1 MTRTEHLAWCKE
13 RALAYVEKGD
23 LTNALAS
30 MSSDVR
36 KHPETDT
43 RTAAVL
49 LSMEGV
55 RCVMNSDTQGMRRLI
70 EGFN

>member
-1 MTRTEHLAWCKE
+1 MTRAEHLAWCKE
-13 RALAYVEKGD
+13 RALGYVEKGD

-30 MSSDVR
+30 MSSDIR

-43 RTAAVL
+43 RAAAVL

-55 RCVMNSDTQGMRRLI
+55 RCVMNSDAAGMRRLI